1 MAPGFREEF
10 PFHRLRVLV
19 RRREAVV
26 FRHVVGSP
34 RDFFFLLLVL
44 LQNMRRHPW
53 FWRGELFARPGR
65 LKRRERSAKENRS
78 KREREKERERERE
91 SSALVVYSHSLFDRT
106 RTTNQHKRKK
116 NYSKLTCTLK
126 LGTTP
131 RRRRAELLD
140 RSTCFA
146 RTEIRALSTS
156 LGRPYI
162 VFRDQRSEKKSQ

>member
-1 MAPGFREEF
+1 MCQSPGNLLLFPVVREK
-10 PFHRLRVLV
+10 PD
-19 RRREAVV
+19 RRR
-26 FRHVVGSP
+26 
-34 RDFFFLLLVL
+34 
-44 LQNMRRHPW
+44 
-53 FWRGELFARPGR
+53 
-65 LKRRERSAKENRS
+65 
-78 KREREKERERERE
+78 KRERASINKFNDTLHMKDDEMRSQKERERERE
-91 SSALVVYSHSLFDRT
+91 SGALVVYSHSIFDRT

-140 RSTCFA
+140 RSTCFV

-156 LGRPYI
+156 LGRPCI

>member
-1 MAPGFREEF
+1 
-10 PFHRLRVLV
+10 
-19 RRREAVV
+19 
-26 FRHVVGSP
+26 
-34 RDFFFLLLVL
+34 
-44 LQNMRRHPW
+44 
-53 FWRGELFARPGR
+53 
-65 LKRRERSAKENRS
+65 
-78 KREREKERERERE
+78 
-91 SSALVVYSHSLFDRT
+91 VVYSHSIFDPT

-140 RSTCFA
+140 RSTCFV

-156 LGRPYI
+156 LGRPCI